1 MQSTRIPNTAGSLPE
16 EVKTQLGGMA
26 ADKDQNAHQQVDP
39 SKTSSQPKTD
49 TGQQK
54 PKVSEKGEKLKKDL
68 DKIIDEIDDVL
79 EENAEEF
86 IRSYVQRGGE

>member
-1 MQSTRIPNTAGSLPE
+1 MQSTRDSNITVSLPE
-16 EVKTQLGGMA
+16 EVKNQFGWMA
-26 ADKDQNAHQQVDP
+26 AEKDQNAHQQVDP
-39 SKTSSQPKTD
+39 SKTSSQPKAD
-49 TGQQK
+49 TAQQK
-54 PKVSEKGEKLKKDL
+54 PKVLEKGEKLKKDL

>member
-1 MQSTRIPNTAGSLPE
+1 MQSTHIPNTAGSLPE
-16 EVKTQLGGMA
+16 SIANRLSRMA
-26 ADKDQNAHQQVDP
+26 ADQDQNAHQQVDP
-39 SKTSSQPKTD
+39 SKTSSSSKSD
-49 TGQQK
+49 TAQQK

>member
-1 MQSTRIPNTAGSLPE
+1 
-16 EVKTQLGGMA
+16 MA
-26 ADKDQNAHQQVDP
+26 ADQDQNAQQQVET
-39 SKTSSQPKTD
+39 SKTSSPPKAD
-49 TGQQK
+49 TAQQK